1 MTDSKENIRQYLI
14 DTGREI
20 VETKGLEFLTARKL
34 SEASGCSVGTIYNQ
48 FSNMDNLVTEINIQ
62 TLSNLYGLMK
72 KVRPSS
78 KAYNNLN
85 AYIDVFVSFV
95 LSNANL
101 WFMLY
106 EYHMHTK
113 ELPLRYKGMIVRLI
127 QLWQPSFD
135 SIYKHLNARK
145 RKVAREVMWLSLF
158 ALSSFL
164 TTNII
169 NDFKMIN
176 KKNLCKL
183 MLNTYLAGLAVLRK
197 G

>member
-95 LSNANL
+95 LSNFRIIFKFNKRAV
-101 WFMLY
+101 F
-106 EYHMHTK
+106 
-113 ELPLRYKGMIVRLI
+113 IVSITTIRTNI
-127 QLWQPSFD
+127 RPSF
-135 SIYKHLNARK
+135 
-145 RKVAREVMWLSLF
+145 
-158 ALSSFL
+158 
-164 TTNII
+164 
-169 NDFKMIN
+169 
-176 KKNLCKL
+176 
-183 MLNTYLAGLAVLRK
+183 
-197 G
+197 